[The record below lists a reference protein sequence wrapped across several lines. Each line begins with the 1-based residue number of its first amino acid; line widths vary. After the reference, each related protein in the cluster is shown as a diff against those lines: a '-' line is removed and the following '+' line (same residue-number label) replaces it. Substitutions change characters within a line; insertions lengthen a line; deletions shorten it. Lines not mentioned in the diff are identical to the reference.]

1 MKEISRRNFLKGSL
15 ATAAGAVLA
24 AGLGGTALAEED
36 KAPVNDPWAGFR
48 AADWA
53 DKVTDSIET
62 DIVIVGGGASGLVA
76 SLEAAQ
82 QGKKVLVLE
91 SQETL
96 GGNGALSDC
105 MFTFGS
111 PEQKAAAEKYGLTI
125 EPRDILRSEVEM
137 YDYQVSPILWLDV
150 MDHSADNTAWLQAA
164 GAKFAPEVDYYSNMG
179 KTPTAFMWAG
189 GIGSGGPNFT
199 QPVSETCKAAGVEFM
214 TSTRARALKTDA
226 DGKVTGVY
234 AETADGVIEVTAK
247 ATILAG
253 GGWAAN
259 AEMDAQYGG
268 FDMDYDVALTW
279 AKGSQ
284 GDTLKMAAAIGA
296 RQDAI
301 SRGYMI
307 VGAVNG
313 VGGTFSLFNQYYTL
327 WVNEDGD
334 RYTNEDVMELCH
346 DYQTNVNRGQKRTY
360 IILGSEMVD
369 RAEEAVT
376 TISNLRESIEKAIG
390 DEKRPTFK
398 GDTVEEL
405 AEAMGVPV
413 ENLKKTFARYEEH
426 VANGSD
432 ADFGKDP
439 QYLMSLGEGPYYALP
454 TYQQVC
460 LSLGG
465 INTNRYW
472 QVVDE
477 VKNPIPNLYAIGA
490 DGQMVYL
497 GFYNLNTSGGHMA
510 VNIESGRYSVKHA
523 VEHCF

>member
-1 MKEISRRNFLKGSL
+1 MKEISRRNFLKGTL

-24 AGLGGTALAEED
+24 AGIGGTAYADTES
-36 KAPVNDPWAGFR
+36 KASVEDPWAGFR

-53 DKVTDSIET
+53 DKVTDRVET

-111 PEQKAAAEKYGLTI
+111 PEQKAAAEKYGVTI

-137 YDYQVSPILWLDV
+137 FDYQVPPILWLDV
-150 MDHSADNTAWLQAA
+150 INHSADNTAWLQAA
-164 GAKFAPEVDYYSNMG
+164 GAKFAPEVDYYGSLG
-179 KTPTAFMWAG
+179 KSPTAFMWAG
-189 GIGSGGPNFT
+189 GVGSGGPNFT

-214 TSTRARALKTDA
+214 TSTRARALKTDT

-268 FDMDYDVALTW
+268 FNMERDVALTW
-279 AKGSQ
+279 AKGCQ
-284 GDTLKMAAAIGA
+284 GDSLKMAAAIGA

-301 SRGYMI
+301 SRGYMLM
-307 VGAVNG
+307 GAVNG
-313 VGGTFSLFNQYYTL
+313 VAGAKLFSQCYAL

-334 RYTNEDVMELCH
+334 RFTNEDVINLCN
-346 DYQTNVNRGQKRTY
+346 DYQTNANRGQKQTY
-360 IILGSEMVD
+360 IILGNEMVD
-369 RAEEAVT
+369 KAEE
-376 TISNLRESIEKAIG
+376 TIAGLRESIEKAIG
-390 DEKRPTFK
+390 SEKPTFK
-398 GDTVEEL
+398 ADTVEEL
-405 AEAMGVPV
+405 AEAMGVSAD
-413 ENLKKTFARYEEH
+413 NLKATFARYEEH

-454 TYQQVC
+454 TYQMVC

-472 QVVDE
+472 QVVDQ